1 MRCLRCEGLV
11 IFNHCEWY
19 CLNCSWRPANDR
31 PEVRERIRCAW
42 CAKRPPNL
50 ERSNI
55 LCDICIDRRLL
66 YKQRRLLTQVSA

>member
-1 MRCLRCEGLV
+1 MHCLKCNNILL
-11 IFNHCEWY
+11 FNYDEWY
-19 CLNCSWRPANDR
+19 CYACSWRPANSS

-50 ERSNI
+50 ERSNL